1 MALRD
6 EERTFRKGGKFGNA
20 ATAEAGG
27 DLRIAGHGSDG
38 RTIEEEA

>member
-6 EERTFRKGGKFGNA
+6 EERTSRKGRKLGNA

-27 DLRIAGHGSDG
+27 DLRIAGHRSDG